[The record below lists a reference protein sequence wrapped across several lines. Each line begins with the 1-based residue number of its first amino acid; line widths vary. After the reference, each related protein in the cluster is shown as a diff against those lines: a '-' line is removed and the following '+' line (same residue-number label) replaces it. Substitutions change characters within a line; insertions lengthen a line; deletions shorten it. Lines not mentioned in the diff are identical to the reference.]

1 MKKIQM
7 VDLVSQYKH
16 IEDEIN
22 EAVLNVIRSS
32 AYINGPEVKE
42 FQKELE
48 AQNTNV
54 ITKVRLLEPRLDQ
67 KGEKVKFTIIFH
79 YRNFSK

>member
-54 ITKVRLLEPRLDQ
+54 ITPPLAGLC
-67 KGEKVKFTIIFH
+67 
-79 YRNFSK
+79 